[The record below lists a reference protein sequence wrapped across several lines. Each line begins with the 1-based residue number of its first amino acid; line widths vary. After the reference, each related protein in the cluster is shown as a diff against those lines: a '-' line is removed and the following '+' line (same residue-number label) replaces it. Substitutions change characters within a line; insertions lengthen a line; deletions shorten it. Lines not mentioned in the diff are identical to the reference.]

1 MTRNEALEIAK
12 ANHKS
17 HHKAIVDLMFGRTPG
32 AVEAEIDQ
40 THGYRHGWYR
50 VAEFSFDTDEIT
62 GVPYDHTQGGWAY
75 L

>member
-12 ANHKS
+12 ANHAA
-17 HHKAIVDLMFGRTPG
+17 HIKANIEVIFGRAPAYDELATY
-32 AVEAEIDQ
+32 
-40 THGYRHGWYR
+40 GYMHGWYR
-50 VAEFSFDTDEIT
+50 VGEFSFCQDEIT